1 MNLPLSKLL
10 GTTILTSV
18 IGLAGTAVAQQPP
31 LQTPPAATVDEVV
44 VTGTRLKS
52 PEQSASNPVTTVTSE
67 TIELSGATNLG
78 AFLTEVPALTNS
90 LLLEDGADTSTPGL
104 VGLNLLNLRNMGT
117 TRSLVLIEGRRHVA
131 SNPGTSS
138 VDINSIPTAL
148 IERVDVL
155 TGGTSAVYGADGV
168 SGAVNFILK
177 KDFEGVDFRVQTG
190 VSSEGD
196 GENYFLSLLMGDNFD
211 EGRGNVTFGL
221 EWNKDDAIKFYDRPY
236 TRPGQRVILVN
247 NPDDDVTFGG
257 TDDPNLP
264 DLIPVTEA
272 RYYDTTRQGSIYSNF
287 RTATTY
293 AGVRYLADGT
303 EFVDGISTGSF
314 ISIDGSG
321 TRLDDFND
329 DLLPGF
335 ERTALNFTGRY
346 TLSDRAT
353 VFGEL
358 KYTTNEANFFAQP
371 SYVYGLFIDLDNP
384 YIPAAAR
391 ADALAPGGLGLSL
404 GGVLLAK
411 DMFDMGTQNYDLT
424 RETLRGVIGVEGALT
439 DNIDYEI
446 SYVYGEATQTQASHN
461 VLIKD
466 RFFAATDIVVG
477 PNGPTC
483 RSNLNPAAI
492 PLGDLFDQFGFPDR
506 AWGATFTPGA
516 GSGCLP
522 LNLFGE
528 GVADPAAIDWVM
540 GDYSSRATINQRVLT
555 AFISGDTTGW
565 FTLPGGPVS
574 FVLGGEYREEESDSR
589 PSDIENLAETLEF
602 PISGLGRATRTRG
615 GFDVKE
621 LFTEVSL
628 PLLRDLPFAQN
639 LTLSGAYR
647 YSDYSSS
654 GETETWNVNG
664 RWQVTPDIAF
674 RSAKATAV
682 RAPNINNLF
691 QGRQQTFEQ
700 LSDPCSRENL
710 SLGENPTLRRQNCT
724 ADLTAMGVDPTTYSN
739 SSSEAI
745 AGFIR
750 GNPDLQPE
758 EADTFTLGVL
768 LTPRFIP
775 GLSIAADFYDITI
788 DNAIQSYAAQTIVN
802 NCYDLPRPNQFCDL
816 IERGSSG
823 GQNGRIVS
831 FDQIPANIAS
841 YVTSGY
847 DFTIRYRLD
856 PADWG
861 VQRDIGR
868 FSFALVG
875 NKLSELT
882 FVEAS
887 GADPDNDVGESGAP
901 EWQAT
906 FDLTWDYRDWT
917 VNYGYAW
924 FDETLRFSRTTVET
938 QPDIAAPEYIH
949 YDARKQHD
957 IQVRYQVNDGF
968 NLYGGVNN
976 ISDQQPEMSGYLY
989 PVGPQ
994 GRFFYL
1000 GLKARLGSIGDA
1012 LFWR

>member
-1 MNLPLSKLL
+1 MSLSKLL

-18 IGLAGTAVAQQPP
+18 IGLAGAAGAQEATP
-31 LQTPPAATVDEVV
+31 QTPAVATVDEVI
-44 VTGTRLKS
+44 VTGTRLRL
-52 PEQSASNPVTTVTSE
+52 PEQSSSNPVTTVTSE
-67 TIELSGATNLG
+67 TIALSGNTNLG

-90 LLLEDGADTSTPGL
+90 LLLEEGADTTTPGL
-104 VGLNLLNLRNMGT
+104 VGLNLLDLRNLGT
-117 TRSLVLIEGRRHVA
+117 TRALVLVDGRRHVA

-138 VDINSIPTAL
+138 VDVNSIPTAL
-148 IERVDVL
+148 VERVDVL

-177 KDFEGVDFRVQTG
+177 KDFEGVDVRAQTG

-196 GENYFLSLLMGDNFD
+196 GENYFFSMLMGDNFHD
-211 EGRGNVTFGL
+211 GRGNVTFGV
-221 EWNKDDAIKFYDRPY
+221 EWNKDDAIKFFDRAY

-257 TDDPNLP
+257 VDDPNLP
-264 DLIPVTEA
+264 DLIPVTNA

-287 RTATTY
+287 NTATTY

-303 EFVDGISTGSF
+303 EFVDGVSTGSF
-314 ISIDGSG
+314 ISIGGSG
-321 TRLDDFND
+321 TPLDDFND

-335 ERTALNFTGRY
+335 ERSAYNFTGRY
-346 TLSDRAT
+346 ELSDRAT
-353 VFGEL
+353 VFSEL
-358 KYTTNEANFFAQP
+358 KYTTSDANFFAQP

-391 ADALAPGGLGLSL
+391 ADALAPGGLGNSL

-411 DMFDMGTQNYDLT
+411 DMFDLGTQNYDLR
-424 RETLRGVIGVEGALT
+424 RETLRGVIGLEGALT

-446 SYVYGEATQTQASHN
+446 SYVYGQAKQRQDSHN

-466 RFFAATDIVVG
+466 RFYAATDIVVG

-483 RSNLNPAAI
+483 RSNLNPNAI
-492 PLGDLFDQFGFPDR
+492 PLGDLFDQFGFPDE
-506 AWGATFTPGA
+506 AWGVTFTPGA
-516 GSGCLP
+516 NSGCLP

-528 GVADPAAIDWVM
+528 GVADPAAVDWVM
-540 GDYSSRATINQRVLT
+540 GDYSSTATIDQRVLT
-555 AFISGDTTGW
+555 GFITGNTTGW
-565 FTLPGGPVS
+565 FELPGGPIS
-574 FVLGGEYREEESDSR
+574 YVLGGEYREEESDSR
-589 PSDIENLAETLEF
+589 PADIEDLAESIEF
-602 PISGLGRATRTRG
+602 PISGLGRATRTLG

-639 LTLSGAYR
+639 LTVSGAFR
-647 YSDYSSS
+647 YSDYSTS
-654 GETETWNVNG
+654 GSTETWNLNA
-664 RWQVTPDIAF
+664 RWQITPDIAF
-674 RSAKATAV
+674 RTAKATAV
-682 RAPNINNLF
+682 RAPNITNLF
-691 QGRQQTFEQ
+691 QGRQQTFQ
-700 LSDPCSRENL
+700 SFADPCSVENL
-710 SLGENPTLRRQNCT
+710 NFGENPTLRRQNCT
-724 ADLTAMGVDPTTYSN
+724 TDLTAMGVNPNTYSN
-739 SSSEAI
+739 SSSEAV

-750 GNPDLQPE
+750 GNPDLKPE
-758 EADTFTLGVL
+758 EAETFTLGVI
-768 LTPRFIP
+768 LTPRFIR
-775 GLSIAADFYDITI
+775 GLSLTVDYYDIQI
-788 DNAIQSYAAQTIVN
+788 DDAIQSYAAQTIVD

-816 IERGSSG
+816 IERGMSG
-823 GQNGRIVS
+823 GQNGRIVT

-868 FSFALVG
+868 FSFGLVG
-875 NKLSELT
+875 NKLESLT

-887 GADPDNDVGESGAP
+887 GADADNDIGEAGAP
-901 EWQAT
+901 EWQVT
-906 FDLTWDYRDWT
+906 FDATWDYQNWT

-924 FDETLRFSRTTVET
+924 FDKTLRFSRTTVET
-938 QPDIAAPEYIH
+938 QPDIAAPEYIY
-949 YDARKQHD
+949 YDARKLHD
-957 IQVRYQVNDGF
+957 LQVRYQLNDGF
-968 NLYGGVNN
+968 SIYGGVNN
-976 ISDQQPEMSGYLY
+976 ISDQLPEPDDYLY

-994 GRFFYL
+994 GRFFYV
-1000 GLKARLGSIGDA
+1000 GLNAKLGSIGDA